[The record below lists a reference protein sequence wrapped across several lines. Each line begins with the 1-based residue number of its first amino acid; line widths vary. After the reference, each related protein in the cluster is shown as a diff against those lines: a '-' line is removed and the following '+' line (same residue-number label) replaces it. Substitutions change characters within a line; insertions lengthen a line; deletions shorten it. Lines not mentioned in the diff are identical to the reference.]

1 MDSIKL
7 RRSIRKFD
15 LSKKVPYDT
24 LVELCK
30 YASYAPSARR
40 QIDKEYIIV
49 DDDKIIDKMKTQPHG
64 TLAFEDCNTYI
75 VMVGKNP
82 KTLYISG
89 MEAID
94 LAMASENIL
103 IKATELNLG
112 TCFLGVY
119 PIEDRV
125 KAFND
130 IFKVKNGDFVFGIIA
145 VGYPKEE
152 FKEWDKFDPKT
163 VHHNTY

>member
-1 MDSIKL
+1 MDAIKL

-15 LSKKVPYDT
+15 LSKKVSYET
-24 LVELCK
+24 LLELCK

-49 DDDKIIDKMKTQPHG
+49 DDDKIIDKMKNEPHG

-75 VMVGKNP
+75 VLVAKNP
-82 KTLYISG
+82 KTLYIPG
-89 MEAID
+89 MEPID
-94 LAMASENIL
+94 LGMASENIL
-103 IKATELNLG
+103 IKATELGLG
-112 TCFLGVY
+112 SCYLGVY
-119 PIEDRV
+119 PKEDRI

-145 VGYPKEE
+145 IGYPLEE